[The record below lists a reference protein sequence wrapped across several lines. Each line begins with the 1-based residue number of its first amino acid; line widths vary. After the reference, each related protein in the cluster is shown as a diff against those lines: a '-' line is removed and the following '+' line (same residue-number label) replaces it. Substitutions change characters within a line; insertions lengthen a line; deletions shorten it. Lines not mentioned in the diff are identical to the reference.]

1 MGIQTLLVITILSVL
16 ELLNLVA
23 GSLYTK
29 ADAVIELNQ
38 YNFEKKVLSSVE
50 VWIVEFYAPWC
61 GHCQRLAPEYKKA
74 AGNLKGIVHFGAID
88 CDQEVNKPLCGRYG
102 IQGFPTIKIFPASV
116 KDGKASGNKGDKKA
130 PKQQQQQKI
139 AVDYQGQRTA
149 KALVEAAVARLP
161 SKFVERIIGSSSSSS
176 ASASKKSGKSME
188 EFFSINNSTSPKVIL
203 FTDKVQ
209 VSPLYKSLSL
219 RFSQQFVFGQVNGKK
234 FADLQ
239 QQFGISILPSL
250 IIIGLDGQVSV
261 YNGTLKATDLRKY
274 LYTFSKAQSKVS
286 NSSNGAQSE
295 DDNVDNDNNDG
306 DSDSGE
312 DDANKKDVEQED
324 FVPQVSQITSQVD
337 FEKHCVQTTNAPSA
351 LCMVVHMPVLEADVP
366 ESVQQHQDLILL
378 LEQVKAGLHKLKDT
392 KQFPKTEIMWTFG
405 NTESVQKNII
415 NKFGLAS
422 DLPTAFVIKPS
433 KKVYKPYIG
442 AFDAKSLV
450 DWIVKDLTSSRSK
463 VYPYTFEV
471 DFGVESD
478 ADSDKI
484 SGGKSCSAQ
493 KDDGGSCKA
502 SHGKE
507 ELPGSKS
514 KIEHEEL

>member
-1 MGIQTLLVITILSVL
+1 MGIQTLLIITILSVL

-88 CDQEVNKPLCGRYG
+88 CDQDANKPLCGRYG

-130 PKQQQQQKI
+130 AKQQQQQQKI

-149 KALVEAAVARLP
+149 KALIEAAVARLP
-161 SKFVERIIGSSSSSS
+161 SKFVERIIGSASSQS
-176 ASASKKSGKSME
+176 ASASKKSGKSLE
-188 EFFSINNSTSPKVIL
+188 EFFSINNSTSSKVIL
-203 FTDKVQ
+203 FTDKAQ

-219 RFSQQFVFGQVNGKK
+219 RFSRYFVFGQVNGKK
-234 FADLQ
+234 DVDLQ
-239 QQFGISILPSL
+239 QQFGISKLPSL
-250 IIIGLDGQVSV
+250 IVIALDGQVSL
-261 YNGTLKATDLRKY
+261 YNGALKAPDLRKY
-274 LYTFSKAQSKVS
+274 LYEFAKAQSKVS
-286 NSSNGAQSE
+286 NSSNGAQSGDDDNNNNE
-295 DDNVDNDNNDG
+295 DDIGDDNADN
-306 DSDSGE
+306 
-312 DDANKKDVEQED
+312 KDVEQEA
-324 FVPQVSQITSQVD
+324 FVPSVSQITSQVD
-337 FEKHCVQTTNAPSA
+337 FEKHCVQNTNAPSA
-351 LCMVVHMPVLEADVP
+351 LCMVVLMPVLEADVS
-366 ESVQQHQDLILL
+366 ESVQQHQDLISL
-378 LEQVKAGLHKLKDT
+378 LEQVKADLHRLKDT
-392 KQFPKTEIMWTFG
+392 KQFPKTEIMWAFG
-405 NTESVQKNII
+405 NTEGVQKNII

-478 ADSDKI
+478 AVSDKI
-484 SGGKSCSAQ
+484 SGGNSCSAQ
-493 KDDGGSCKA
+493 TDDDGSCKA
-502 SHGKE
+502 LHDKE
-507 ELPGSKS
+507 ETPVLTS
-514 KIEHEEL
+514 KIQHEEL